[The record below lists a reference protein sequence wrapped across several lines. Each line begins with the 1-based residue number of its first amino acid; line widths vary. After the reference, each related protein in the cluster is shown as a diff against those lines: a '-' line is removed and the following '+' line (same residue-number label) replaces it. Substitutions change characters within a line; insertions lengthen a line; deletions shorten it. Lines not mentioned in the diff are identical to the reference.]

1 VVVNLTPQKKP
12 KKAIRK
18 SSSGIKINEPIP
30 KASPAP
36 TSPLGSGQKN
46 PNPLIKEVFLLCLSF
61 ILDQFVICEPLCRV
75 PQDINLDSSTKS
87 APVGSESPKVTKPPA
102 PNTEDAGKN
111 LGNPQA

>member
-1 VVVNLTPQKKP
+1 MNPFPRLHLLRLPHWV
-12 KKAIRK
+12 
-18 SSSGIKINEPIP
+18 
-30 KASPAP
+30 
-36 TSPLGSGQKN
+36 LGKKN

-75 PQDINLDSSTKS
+75 PRDINLDSSTKS